1 MTEQGKTATEQ
12 ERVDESIEP
21 VVGADSEA
29 QPTDLGSR
37 PSSGNLSKLAVVLAV
52 VALLAVGIGLFIGHG
67 YWQEMQHSLQQSLQR
82 IDTDLTRRA
91 QEQST
96 FAAGLEETRRVFE
109 LQQQQIES
117 QRQALADQ
125 HQQLQ
130 QSHDAMQAQRIQ
142 MADSLSDMQR
152 RLGSDQGQWR
162 ISEAEYLMRVAN
174 HRLTLEGDVATSITA
189 LEAADS
195 RLRDTLD
202 PAWNSVREQVARE
215 IAALKIAPIV
225 DMAGLSARIGGLIKQ
240 VDQLPLRDQG
250 GITPR
255 PAQASESMEPLTAE
269 GFNLRKILDDLW
281 EGFKSMMVV
290 RHHDRPIAAMLPPE
304 QRYFLFQNLQLKLE
318 GAKVALLAR
327 DAGLYRDS
335 LTTAAEWIEGNFEM
349 QAGEVQAFMAQLQG
363 LGREV
368 LLPDLPDISGS
379 LRTLHARRKVLEK
392 QGERQ

>member
-1 MTEQGKTATEQ
+1 MTEQEKTATEQ
-12 ERVDESIEP
+12 ERVDELIEP
-21 VVGADSEA
+21 VVGADSET

-37 PSSGNLSKLAVVLAV
+37 PSSGYIPKLAVVLAV
-52 VALLAVGIGLFIGHG
+52 IALLAVCVGLFTGHS
-67 YWQEMQHSLQQSLQR
+67 YWQEMQQSLQR
-82 IDTDLTRRA
+82 IDTDLSRTA
-91 QEQST
+91 QQQST
-96 FAAGLEETRRVFE
+96 FSAGLQETRRVFE

-130 QSHDAMQAQRIQ
+130 QSHDALQAQRIQ
-142 MADSLSDMQR
+142 MDDSLSDMQR
-152 RLGSDQGQWR
+152 KLGSDQGQWR

-202 PAWNSVREQVARE
+202 PAWNSVREEVARE
-215 IAALKIAPIV
+215 IAALKIAPTV
-225 DMAGLSARIGGLIKQ
+225 DLAGLSARIGGLIRQ

-250 GITPR
+250 GIPPR
-255 PAQASESMEPLTAE
+255 PPQASDSIESLTAE

-304 QRYFLFQNLQLKLE
+304 QRYFLYQNLQLKLE

-335 LTTAAEWIEGNFEM
+335 LRTAAEWIEGNFEM
-349 QAGEVQAFMAQLQG
+349 EAGEVQAFLAQLQG
-363 LGREV
+363 LGGEV

-379 LRTLHARRKVLEK
+379 LRTLHARREALEK

>member
-12 ERVDESIEP
+12 ERVDASIEP
-21 VVGADSEA
+21 VVQADSEA
-29 QPTDLGSR
+29 QSTDLGSR
-37 PSSGNLSKLAVVLAV
+37 PSSGNIQKLAVVLAV
-52 VALLAVGIGLFIGHG
+52 IALLAVCVGLFVGHN
-67 YWQEMQHSLQQSLQR
+67 YWQVMQQSLQR

-91 QEQST
+91 QEQSS
-96 FAAGLEETRRVFE
+96 FAAGLDETRRVFE

-125 HQQLQ
+125 HRQLQ
-130 QSHDAMQAQRIQ
+130 RSYDAMQAQRVQ
-142 MADSLSDMQR
+142 MDDSLSEMQR
-152 RLGSDQGQWR
+152 RFGSDQGQWR

-215 IAALKIAPIV
+215 IAALKVTPIV
-225 DMAGLSARIGGLIKQ
+225 DMVGLSARIGGLIKQ
-240 VDQLPLRDQG
+240 VAQLPLRDQG
-250 GITPR
+250 GITPH
-255 PAQASESMEPLTAE
+255 PAQASESTEPLAAE
-269 GFNLRKILDDLW
+269 GFDLRKILDDLW

-290 RHHDRPIAAMLPPE
+290 RHHERPIAAMLPPN
-304 QRYFLFQNLQLKLE
+304 QRYFLYQNLQLKLE

-327 DAGLYRDS
+327 DGGLYRDS

-368 LLPDLPDISGS
+368 LLPDLPDITAS
-379 LRTLHARRKVLEK
+379 LRTLQARRELLDK
-392 QGERQ
+392 QGERP

>member
-1 MTEQGKTATEQ
+1 MTEQEKTATEQ
-12 ERVDESIEP
+12 KRVDASIEP
-21 VVGADSEA
+21 VAEADSGA
-29 QPTDLGSR
+29 QSTGLGSR
-37 PSSGNLSKLAVVLAV
+37 QSSGNITKLAVVLAV
-52 VALLAVGIGLFIGHG
+52 IALLAVCVGLYIGHNN
-67 YWQEMQHSLQQSLQR
+67 WQEMQQSLQR
-82 IDTDLTRRA
+82 IDTDLSRRA

-96 FAAGLEETRRVFE
+96 FTAGLEETRRVFE

-130 QSHDAMQAQRIQ
+130 QSHAAMQAQRVQ

-174 HRLTLEGDVATSITA
+174 YRLTLEGDVATSITA

-195 RLRDTLD
+195 RLRATLD
-202 PAWNSVREQVARE
+202 PAWNSVREEVARE

-250 GITPR
+250 GLAPR
-255 PAQASESMEPLTAE
+255 PVQASESAEPLTAE

-290 RHHDRPIAAMLPPE
+290 RHHDRPIAAMLPPK
-304 QRYFLFQNLQLKLE
+304 QRYFLYQNLQLKLE

-379 LRTLHARRKVLEK
+379 LRTLHARREMLEK
-392 QGERQ
+392 QGERP